1 MATNFHNKNCAL
13 PRFHNEVQSNSE
25 MQLNGLFKREQ
36 DPENETRDTFFIWI
50 LVNKLTISDLLST
63 LEKGSDV

>member
-1 MATNFHNKNCAL
+1 
-13 PRFHNEVQSNSE
+13 

-50 LVNKLTISDLLST
+50 LVKKFTISDFILST